1 MSVSELKSRF
11 SFYLLLVEHG
21 ERFEIT
27 RYGKPVAVISPVG
40 KKKTFEESYM
50 EFRKKIENDKSYTE
64 ESLEGGFDISRTV
77 QWNRETIEAVEE
89 GRKIARDPSVNGY
102 SDMEELRKALEV

>member
-1 MSVSELKSRF
+1 
-11 SFYLLLVEHG
+11 
-21 ERFEIT
+21 
-27 RYGKPVAVISPVG
+27 
-40 KKKTFEESYM
+40 M
-50 EFRKKIENDKSYTE
+50 EFRKKIENDKSHTE

-102 SDMEELRKALEV
+102 SDMEELRKALEI